1 MTESSS
7 QVLERR
13 VLALGP
19 TGKDATL
26 IGSML
31 REVGMEC
38 VFFETSTD
46 LESALRT
53 GAGALLVTE
62 EAVLGGAQTMLVEFV
77 RGQPAWS
84 ELPILILTSRE
95 STSPVVVQF
104 MELLGNVTLI
114 ERPMRIAVLISALR
128 AALRARQRQYQ
139 IRQNIAERARIEE
152 SLREADRR
160 KDEFLAALAHELR
173 NPLAPISNTLHLL
186 RGQCGSNQ
194 KALHAHDVIR
204 RQVQHLTRLVD
215 DLLDVSR
222 ITRGKVT
229 LRREIVDL
237 ATIVRNAVET
247 SRPLI
252 ESAGHELEVSLP
264 PGPVRLHA
272 DPVRLAQ
279 ALSNLLNNSAKYTP
293 NRGHIRLSARC
304 EGDSAVIRVR
314 DDGIGIAPASLPHVF
329 ELFMQDEEGAG
340 RAQGGLGI
348 GLTLVRTFVA
358 LHGGTIEASSPGV
371 GRGSEFVMRLP
382 ALATQRVGA
391 DEPDMAAPQPSS
403 GSGHRILV
411 VDDNQDGAQSLAMLL
426 ELQGNAVHTVYD
438 GPQAVEAI
446 TLFHPDV
453 VLLDIGLP
461 TLNGYETARLLRA
474 HPESRNALIIALT
487 GWGQEEDRRR
497 SREAGFD
504 HHLVKPVDLHVL
516 EQLLCTDRPG
526 LH

>member
-1 MTESSS
+1 MTEPSS
-7 QVLERR
+7 QALERR

-19 TGKDATL
+19 AGKDAAL

-31 REVGMEC
+31 RDVGMEC
-38 VFFETSTD
+38 LFFETSIQ
-46 LESALRT
+46 LEYALRT
-53 GAGALLVTE
+53 GAGALLVAE
-62 EAVLGGAQTMLVEFV
+62 EAVLGGAQTMLVEYV
-77 RGQPAWS
+77 RDQPAWS

-152 SLREADRR
+152 SLRDADRR

-186 RGQCGSNQ
+186 RSQCGSNQ
-194 KALHAHDVIR
+194 KAVQAHDVIR
-204 RQVQHLTRLVD
+204 RQVQHLKRLVD

-252 ESAGHELEVSLP
+252 ESAGHKLEVSLP
-264 PGPVRLHA
+264 PGPVQLHA

-279 ALSNLLNNSAKYTP
+279 ALANLLNNAAKYTP
-293 NRGHIRLSARC
+293 NRGHIRLSAQC

-314 DDGIGIAPASLPHVF
+314 DDGIGIAQASLPHVF

-348 GLTLVRTFVA
+348 GLTLVHSFVT
-358 LHGGTIEASSPGV
+358 LHGGTIEAFSAGA
-371 GRGSEFVMRLP
+371 GQGSEFVMRLP
-382 ALATQRVGA
+382 VVTWQTVTNDATSDAAQPASGA
-391 DEPDMAAPQPSS
+391 
-403 GSGHRILV
+403 GHRILV
-411 VDDNQDGAQSLAMLL
+411 VDDNEDGAQSLAMLL

-516 EQLLCTDRPG
+516 EQLLATDRPG